1 MGGQDDDDPRRIPP
15 SIRETLQSYAS
26 RSTFHGVSYIFA
38 PDIPR
43 VDQVVWAFFF
53 CLFLVAA
60 ILSSI
65 SVFQEWQEKP
75 VMSVLE
81 NIELPVTQLDFPAV
95 TICTEVRWLEFD
107 ISV

>member
-1 MGGQDDDDPRRIPP
+1 MGGQNDEHPQRRIRP

-26 RSTFHGVSYIFA
+26 RSTFHGVSYIFD

-95 TICTEVRWLEFD
+95 TICTEACWLKFD
-107 ISV
+107 I